1 MKNRNVSVDL
11 FRFLA
16 ALSIMFLHTCWGL
29 DDSLLDAY
37 PIIGIVIGRYPVI
50 LFFTISGYYCFL
62 QISKGRNAAKTQ
74 IRSLLKVYCVW
85 TVVYYLMSFVLNV
98 AAGHEPVGKFFA
110 ERVLYFF
117 TEGSYPHLWY
127 VVSLIYVMIL
137 ICLVYE
143 LCGEKGIRILAA
155 VSMILF
161 MIGVLGT
168 SYLLSGE
175 GADELF
181 GGYPM
186 YLAGM
191 HFDHYTHRTPR
202 AVRKALGAIAAR
214 LPAFKGRNFLIRGAM
229 EPYQRFMRSNYVY
242 TRDNVGQYLKK
253 DYHPKDPVEYVK
265 PLFERVK
272 DLDEPSQLQYV
283 DIYTWMLYDILQK
296 ADRMSMANSLELRVP
311 FLDKRML
318 ELAMQIPSR
327 YRVQGETTKVAL
339 RGAALKQLP
348 ERTAN
353 KKKLGFPVPLNDW
366 LREDKYYTMVK
377 EKFENSPAACYFNQE
392 AILKLLEQHK
402 AGQNHMQPIWSVYS
416 FLLWYDEFFVKR

>member
-29 DDSLLDAY
+29 DDSLLDAC

-168 SYLLSGE
+168 SYLPLGE
-175 GADELF
+175 QIPVLGDFYGGKYYFVFRNIFCLGLPGVMF
-181 GGYPM
+181 GYYIVRLLPVIEKRPK
-186 YLAGM
+186 LAETGFFITSVLGM
-191 HFDHYTHRTPR
+191 IEGML
-202 AVRKALGAIAAR
+202 VIQ
-214 LPAFKGRNFLIRGAM
+214 KGWISDFPSMFLMPFVLIFGMSCLIRH
-229 EPYQRFMRSNYVY
+229 PL
-242 TRDNVGQYLKK
+242 GQLESHAVFLK
-253 DYHPKDPVEYVK
+253 
-265 PLFERVK
+265 
-272 DLDEPSQLQYV
+272 
-283 DIYTWMLYDILQK
+283 
-296 ADRMSMANSLELRVP
+296 RMSSYIYFVHPAVI
-311 FLDKRML
+311 
-318 ELAMQIPSR
+318 A
-327 YRVQGETTKVAL
+327 V
-339 RGAALKQLP
+339 
-348 ERTAN
+348 
-353 KKKLGFPVPLNDW
+353 LGFLLQVTGVHLSYWMDYIIVAG
-366 LREDKYYTMVK
+366 LVLC
-377 EKFENSPAACYFNQE
+377 SGI
-392 AILKLLEQHK
+392 ILMKIKRPWTKLF
-402 AGQNHMQPIWSVYS
+402 I
-416 FLLWYDEFFVKR
+416 

>member
-62 QISKGRNAAKTQ
+62 KISKGRNAAKTQ

-143 LCGEKGIRILAA
+143 LCGEKGIRINCA
-155 VSMILF
+155 
-161 MIGVLGT
+161 
-168 SYLLSGE
+168 
-175 GADELF
+175 
-181 GGYPM
+181 
-186 YLAGM
+186 
-191 HFDHYTHRTPR
+191 THSEML
-202 AVRKALGAIAAR
+202 RK
-214 LPAFKGRNFLIRGAM
+214 
-229 EPYQRFMRSNYVY
+229 
-242 TRDNVGQYLKK
+242 
-253 DYHPKDPVEYVK
+253 
-265 PLFERVK
+265 
-272 DLDEPSQLQYV
+272 
-283 DIYTWMLYDILQK
+283 
-296 ADRMSMANSLELRVP
+296 
-311 FLDKRML
+311 
-318 ELAMQIPSR
+318 
-327 YRVQGETTKVAL
+327 
-339 RGAALKQLP
+339 
-348 ERTAN
+348 
-353 KKKLGFPVPLNDW
+353 
-366 LREDKYYTMVK
+366 
-377 EKFENSPAACYFNQE
+377 
-392 AILKLLEQHK
+392 
-402 AGQNHMQPIWSVYS
+402 
-416 FLLWYDEFFVKR
+416 